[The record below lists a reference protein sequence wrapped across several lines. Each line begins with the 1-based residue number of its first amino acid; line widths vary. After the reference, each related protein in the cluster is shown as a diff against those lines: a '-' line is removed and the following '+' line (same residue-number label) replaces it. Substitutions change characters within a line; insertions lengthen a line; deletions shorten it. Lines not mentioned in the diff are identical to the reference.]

1 MGSGEDYIAIEFL
14 VYLSIYYFTNINRYF
29 SDILVLQHF
38 NLFKPT
44 NFVYGVKS
52 TTYHTLQ

>member
-1 MGSGEDYIAIEFL
+1 MRSGEDYIAIEFL

-29 SDILVLQHF
+29 DDIQVLHYF

-44 NFVYGVKS
+44 NFVYDVKS